1 MPPEKSELLRG
12 FFDQIESQVQFGDHK
27 ASLLVAGDALLL
39 AVSGGLIQ
47 MVAGCPANEFSVQC
61 MHPSAPLALALLTAL
76 LLIVSLGCA
85 LRAARPAGIHQ
96 DPPPLIFLLSHI
108 ARLEPKEFVD
118 ACRAASAED
127 LEEAALLTIHG
138 KAKYAAEKFRWL
150 RYAVISTLLS
160 LVSLVATVLVA
171 ALLRLAQ

>member
-1 MPPEKSELLRG
+1 MPAEKSEFLRG

-61 MHPSAPLALALLTAL
+61 MQPSAPLALALVTSL
-76 LLIVSLGCA
+76 LLVVSLGCA
-85 LRAARPAGIHQ
+85 LRAARPAGIHEN
-96 DPPPLIFLLSHI
+96 PPPSLFLLSHI
-108 ARLEPKEFVD
+108 ARLEPQQFVEAYRTATAD
-118 ACRAASAED
+118 D
-127 LEEAALLTIHG
+127 LEEAALITIHG
-138 KAKYAAEKFRWL
+138 KAKYAAGKFRWL

-160 LVSLVATVLVA
+160 LMSLVATVLAA
-171 ALLRLAQ
+171 ALPRLAQ